1 MLHQPSKYHP
11 NPLTHLLNLHS
22 TNTSQNSP
30 GSNHHHHLDVENT
43 SKTSLDVVH
52 GNIGKS
58 FTIAAILGLK
68 KAAAAAE
75 NNNFNDVMNLSL
87 NQTHLKNVNN
97 FENENRLINGNGSL
111 NLNIPLGQHYNHH
124 HHHNGASALQS
135 LQQLHQH
142 HANSAGFHSRERNRG
157 LLILIFKFLF

>member
-22 TNTSQNSP
+22 TNASQNSP
-30 GSNHHHHLDVENT
+30 GLNHHHHIDVENT
-43 SKTSLDVVH
+43 STTSLDVVH

-68 KAAAAAE
+68 KAAAAAD
-75 NNNFNDVMNLSL
+75 FNDVMNLSL
-87 NQTHLKNVNN
+87 NQSHLKTGSN
-97 FENENRLINGNGSL
+97 FENENRLLSGNGSL

-124 HHHNGASALQS
+124 HHHNGTSALQS

-142 HANSAGFHSRERNRG
+142 HANSAGFHARERNRG
-157 LLILIFKFLF
+157 KSWSIGHEILI

>member
-22 TNTSQNSP
+22 TNASQNSP
-30 GSNHHHHLDVENT
+30 GSNHHHHLDVENNST
-43 SKTSLDVVH
+43 TSLDVVH

-87 NQTHLKNVNN
+87 NHQTHLKNVNN
-97 FENENRLINGNGSL
+97 FENENRLLNGNGNL

-124 HHHNGASALQS
+124 HHHNGTSALQS

-157 LLILIFKFLF
+157 ESFKFHI